1 MAVRLFFISEMSP
14 NVKNFQS
21 GQKLWYNCNTPGIS
35 GSASEYFRKST
46 QAMIKASAIKFV
58 VVFASLLLGSFA
70 VPAQTTRPLLQDI
83 KIYKP
88 EPQETD
94 GSLVKPTGMTS
105 AVATAP
111 VNAVHT
117 MFPLLA
123 EQTIPGYSGVLIE
136 TMDGGVVVESNSTS
150 LFNPASNVKV
160 ATAYAVL
167 KTFGPDFRFATN
179 VYTNGTVDRTTGTL
193 TGNLYISGK
202 DPVFGYEHAI
212 SIANELNRRGIR
224 SITGDIIVT
233 NDFVMNYSSSSQ
245 RSAETMLATLDLS
258 RRSPSAARAWIDY
271 LNNSGRAGMIQ
282 GLPSVSVAGTASVQ
296 PIPSD
301 LRLLFTHES
310 AKMREILKATL
321 CYSNNFLAERLGD
334 MLGGP
339 FGVSRI
345 VELNANVPDNEFS
358 LATTS
363 GLGINRVSPNAM
375 MKLLRSLQSE
385 LRRYRMNFADIM
397 PVAGLDEGT
406 LENRFDNDFYAGSVV
421 GKTGTLHRTDSGVSA
436 LSGEV
441 NTQKGKLLFVI
452 FNQRGSVGQFRS
464 FQNLYVSLVQGQF
477 GGPVSFNYK
486 AVSLDKRMATSRIT
500 YPSNASH

>member
-1 MAVRLFFISEMSP
+1 MSP
-14 NVKNFQS
+14 NVKNLQN
-21 GQKLWYNCNTPGIS
+21 GQKLWYNYDLSGFT
-35 GSASEYFRKST
+35 GSAAFHFRNSIL
-46 QAMIKASAIKFV
+46 AMIKTSTIKFV
-58 VVFASLLLGSFA
+58 VVFASLLLGTIA

-88 EPQETD
+88 EPTPSE
-94 GSLVKPTGMTS
+94 GSLVKPIGSS
-105 AVATAP
+105 AAIAATP
-111 VNAVHT
+111 VNAVRT

-123 EQTIPGYSGVLIE
+123 EQTIPGYSGILVE
-136 TMDGGVVVESNSTS
+136 TMDGGVVVESNSS
-150 LFNPASNVKV
+150 ALFNPASNVKL

-179 VYTNGTVDRTTGTL
+179 VYTNGTLDRTTGTL
-193 TGNLYISGK
+193 TGNLYVSGK
-202 DPVFGYEHAI
+202 DPVFNYEHAI
-212 SIANELNRRGIR
+212 LIANELNRRGIR

-233 NDFVMNYSSSSQ
+233 NDFVMNYSGSSQ
-245 RSAETMLATLDLS
+245 YAANTLLATLDLAK
-258 RRSPSAARAWIDY
+258 RSPSAARAWVDY
-271 LNNSGRAGMIQ
+271 LNNSGRAGMFQ
-282 GLPSVSVAGTASVQ
+282 NLPSVSVTGTASVQ

-301 LRLLFTHES
+301 LSLLFTHES

-334 MLGGP
+334 MIGGP

-345 VELNANVPDNEFS
+345 VELNANVPDAEFS
-358 LATTS
+358 LSTTS

-375 MKLLRSLQSE
+375 MKLLRSLQAE
-385 LRRYRMNFADIM
+385 LGRYRMNFADIM

-421 GKTGTLHRTDSGVSA
+421 GKTGTLRQTDNGVSA

-452 FNQRGSVGQFRS
+452 FNQRGSVNQFRS

-477 GGPVSFNYK
+477 GGPVSFNYT
-486 AVSLDKRMATSRIT
+486 AVSLDKRMATSRIS
-500 YPSNASH
+500 YPNSASH

>member
-1 MAVRLFFISEMSP
+1 MSP
-14 NVKNFQS
+14 IVKKLRT
-21 GQKLWYNCNTPGIS
+21 GPDLWYNCDKLGFS
-35 GSASEYFRKST
+35 GSASEYFRKSI
-46 QAMIKASAIKFV
+46 QAMLRTFTIKFV

-88 EPQETD
+88 EPKGSD
-94 GSLVKPTGMTS
+94 GSLVKPTGIST
-105 AVATAP
+105 AATTAP
-111 VNAVHT
+111 VNAVRT

-123 EQTIPGYSGVLIE
+123 EQTIPGYSGILVE
-136 TMDGGVVVESNSTS
+136 TMDGGVVVESNSS
-150 LFNPASNVKV
+150 ALFNPASNVKV

-179 VYTNGTVDRTTGTL
+179 IYTNGTLDRTTGTL
-193 TGNLYISGK
+193 TGNLYVSGK
-202 DPVFGYEHAI
+202 DPVFNYEHAI
-212 SIANELNRRGIR
+212 LIANELNRRGIR
-224 SITGDIIVT
+224 TITGDIVVT
-233 NDFVMNYSSSSQ
+233 HDFVMNYSGSSQ
-245 RSAETMLATLDLS
+245 RSADTLLATLDLS
-258 RRSPSAARAWIDY
+258 RRSPAAARAWIDY
-271 LNNSGRAGMIQ
+271 LNNSGRAGTFQ
-282 GLPSVSVAGTASVQ
+282 GLPSVSVTGTASVQ
-296 PIPSD
+296 AIPSD
-301 LRLLFTHES
+301 LSLLFTHES

-358 LATTS
+358 LDTTS

-385 LRRYRMNFADIM
+385 LARYRMNFADIM

-406 LENRFDNDFYAGSVV
+406 LENRFDSDFYAGSVV
-421 GKTGTLHRTDSGVSA
+421 GKTGTLHQTDNGVSA

-452 FNQRGSVGQFRS
+452 FNQRGSVSKFRS

-477 GGPVSFNYK
+477 GGPVSLKYN
-486 AVSLDKRMATSRIT
+486 AVSLDKRMATSQIS
-500 YPSNASH
+500 YPTNALH